1 MTIFRPMILI
11 MLAMLPWA
19 GCTQPSR
26 TTNDP
31 TPPSANPSLGT
42 RTVAEDED
50 GRSIATEP
58 WLFNGVQG
66 QRIETPN
73 FEIYTT
79 LENER
84 LRSFLPRFYEA
95 SLDQYMTV
103 FGELPPPPNPL
114 TSFIFGDRRQWMNK
128 TRMML
133 PEMSGSFETLGRGGY
148 TYNAIAVLYDIDKYQ
163 WDQDTLRLA
172 AHEGWHQYAQTTF
185 EHQLPPWLDEA
196 IATIFEGFRFRRGE
210 LRFSP
215 DLNRERRYR
224 LREAVRT
231 DTLIPLQDIIESDPH
246 EALAEGKS
254 SLLTYYAQVWAL
266 ARYLNEGEDG
276 KYQAALRHVLLLAAQ
291 GDLYRQLL
299 RHAAGDGRP
308 ATRDTMAGRRL
319 IEIFF
324 NEDFDAF
331 SAGYDAWIQQLVRT
345 RSW

>member
-163 WDQDTLRLA
+163 WDRDTLALA
-172 AHEGWHQYAQTTF
+172 AHEGWHQYAQVTF

-196 IATIFEGFRFRRGE
+196 LATNFEGFRFRRGE
-210 LRFSP
+210 LYFSP
-215 DLNRERRYR
+215 SLNRERRYR
-224 LREAVRT
+224 LREAIRT
-231 DTLIPLQDIIESDPH
+231 DMLIPLHKLINRDPH
-246 EALAEGKS
+246 EALAESKEA
-254 SLLTYYAQVWAL
+254 LLTYYAQVWAL
-266 ARYLNEGEDG
+266 GRFLTEAEDG
-276 KYQAALRHVLLLAAQ
+276 RYRDALETVLLLNAQ

-299 RHAAGDGRP
+299 LEARRDGRP
-308 ATRDTMAGRRL
+308 VDRDEMAGQRL
-319 IEIFF
+319 IETFF
-324 NEDFDAF
+324 NPDFEEFTA
-331 SAGYDAWIQQLVRT
+331 SYNAWVQELA
-345 RSW
+345 RSRG